1 MGWVCGMVVAVFFW
15 VEEVREVVLETCDVG
30 RVCTYAGW

>member
-1 MGWVCGMVVAVFFW
+1 MGWVCGMVVAVFW